1 MAQFNIS
8 GALTQKLFAEGDGG
22 TISSIWFCNR
32 HASDAV
38 TIDLYIEKK
47 LTGRFYYL
55 KSKSIAVASFLQIEN
70 ININVNDFGLYIK
83 LNNSDSEVDIITQ

>member
-47 LTGRFYYL
+47 LTGKFYYL

-70 ININVNDFGLYIK
+70 ININVK
-83 LNNSDSEVDIITQ
+83 QQ